1 MAAAPLKMSVIAKA
15 CDNYI
20 IDFLQNRVI
29 QTR

>member
-1 MAAAPLKMSVIAKA
+1 MSVIAKA